1 MSATSSRTPA
11 QPALDQVGRLLRL
24 VPYLN
29 NRGSVPLDRAAA
41 DLGVSRRQLDKD
53 LRVLFMCGLPG
64 GYPDDLIDVDLDAL
78 EQEGVVRVSNAD
90 YLSRPLRLQATEA
103 AALVVALRSLRTDAD
118 DETRE
123 VLDRVLAKLE
133 VAAGG
138 VAQLVDAGADPAA
151 GLSETRATVRR
162 AIDEGRQLRLT
173 YLVPARDEESDR
185 VVDPDTLVTEQG
197 HDYLGA
203 WCHRAEAPRWFRLDR
218 ISRADVL
225 DTPVEHPDQGPR
237 PPQAPG
243 SGLFEPPADALRVT
257 LRLAPEARW
266 VPEYYQVDEV
276 RPLPDGG
283 LEVDL
288 AVADER
294 WLRRTLLRLAPAAT
308 VVRPAEFT
316 QMFTADLAS
325 VAGLYDEHHV
335 E

>member
-1 MSATSSRTPA
+1 MSEPGGKVPA

-29 NRGSVPLDRAAA
+29 NRGSVPLDQAAS
-41 DLGVSRRQLDKD
+41 DLGVSRQQLDTD

-78 EQEGVVRVSNAD
+78 EDEGMVRVSNAD

-138 VAQLVDAGADPAA
+138 VAQLVDAGEDPAA
-151 GLSETRATVRR
+151 GLASTRSVVRR
-162 AIDEGRQLRLT
+162 AIDGGRQLRLT
-173 YLVPARDEESDR
+173 YLVPARDEWSER

-218 ISRADVL
+218 IAEVEELS
-225 DTPVEHPDQGPR
+225 TPVQRPDQGPR
-237 PPQAPG
+237 PPEAPG
-243 SGLFEPPADALRVT
+243 SGLFDPPADALRVT

-266 VPEYYQVDEV
+266 VPEYYQVDAV
-276 RPLPDGG
+276 RPLADGG

-308 VVRPAEFT
+308 VLSPAEFT
-316 QMFTADLAS
+316 EMFTSDLAS

-335 E
+335 Q

>member
-1 MSATSSRTPA
+1 MSSPRRA

-29 NRGSVPLDRAAA
+29 RRGSVPLDHAAT
-41 DLGVSRRQLDKD
+41 DLGVSREQLDRD

-78 EQEGVVRVSNAD
+78 EDEGVVRVSNAD
-90 YLSRPLRLQATEA
+90 YLSHPLRLQATEA

-118 DETRE
+118 EETRE

-138 VAQLVDAGADPAA
+138 VAQRVDAGEDPADA
-151 GLSETRATVRR
+151 GLVETRATLRR
-162 AIDEGRQLRLT
+162 AIDGGRQLRLT
-173 YLVPARDEESDR
+173 YLVPARDEESER
-185 VVDPDTLVTEQG
+185 VVDPDSLVTDRG

-218 ISRADVL
+218 ISSAVVL
-225 DTPVEHPDQGPR
+225 DSPVERPAQGPR
-237 PPQAPG
+237 PPEEPG
-243 SGLFEPPADALRVT
+243 AGLFAPATDARRVT
-257 LRLAPEARW
+257 LRLSPDARW

-276 RPLPDGG
+276 RPQPDGS

-288 AVADER
+288 RVADER
-294 WLRRTLLRLAPAAT
+294 WLRRTLMRLAPAAT
-308 VVRPAEFT
+308 VVRPPEFT
-316 QMFTADLAS
+316 EMFTADLTS
-325 VAGLYDEHHV
+325 VEGLYSEHDV
-335 E
+335 Q

>member
-1 MSATSSRTPA
+1 MSGGARE
-11 QPALDQVGRLLRL
+11 QVARLLTL
-24 VPYLN
+24 VPYLHA
-29 NRGSVPLDRAAA
+29 RGQVGVDEAATL
-41 DLGVSRRQLDKD
+41 LGVPPGQVVRD
-53 LRVLFMCGLPG
+53 LKVLFMCGLPG

-138 VAQLVDAGADPAA
+138 VAQLVDAGAEPAA
-151 GLSETRATVRR
+151 GLTETRATVRR

-173 YLVPARDEESDR
+173 YLVPARDEESER

-243 SGLFEPPADALRVT
+243 SGLFDPPADALRVT

-294 WLRRTLLRLAPAAT
+294 WLRRTLLRLAPAAS

-316 QMFTADLAS
+316 EMFTADLAS
-325 VAGLYDEHHV
+325 VAGLYDEDHV